1 MNKTLLKPQVLIAL
15 LAAGTMVFH
24 SCKDKNEVIQ
34 DDPGATPAESVK
46 TSFAFNLP
54 QVGKTGTRMSADA
67 TQNNNNFLGMYN
79 LKLIP
84 LTAEGTDATTFTSII
99 TSANGLGDIDTDEL
113 NNNQKI
119 YSDVSIPVGTTY
131 FLFYG
136 IGGEVDPVDPTP
148 GTPNNNDKFAR
159 GVLKTSLDET
169 PAPTSTTGITF
180 ALEKVTTGTAA
191 DDATTNGQEALLNV
205 LNAVAGAVGW
215 KEYANNESTLPDEQ
229 KSVLT
234 RLYENF
240 TSLKAGSAEM
250 IRLTLQ
256 DLYNAV
262 YGFSVGSNTDDKDIA
277 DAIIKAIGTNN
288 IFTAKVNNGTWTLE
302 TTNTYPENCNLPQG
316 AAQLEFNNP
325 THPNEFS
332 YIDNADINSTVIATG
347 NICFPASLYYFT
359 NTTLYATDAVSPAW
373 PNSTADWARP
383 ASWPAPNWY
392 GDVRES
398 THAIALA
405 NNIQYS
411 VASLKTTVQCDDVTT
426 LPDAVEPDP
435 NQIPIPTEGF
445 PVTGILIAG
454 QPNSVNWAFN
464 STETV
469 ATKHTQIIYD
479 NALTGMKA
487 KQNAAEGT
495 NYTLLLANKIGN
507 DDTTPQASVS
517 MVIELENTSGVSFQ
531 GKDGVVPAGA
541 KFYLVATL
549 NPTILTP
556 GNGNDTGLT
565 NPAVFMQDYVTTAKL
580 TISSLKNASVTIPDL
595 RNTEMSLGISVD
607 LDWQA
612 GLEFDVTID

>member
-1 MNKTLLKPQVLIAL
+1 MNNFLLKPQVLIAL
-15 LAAGTMVFH
+15 LAAGTMAFH

-54 QVGKTGTRMSADA
+54 QVGKTGTRMSAA
-67 TQNNNNFLGMYN
+67 NTQANGQKFIGMYN
-79 LKLIP
+79 IKLLP
-84 LTAEGTDATTFTSII
+84 RNATEAAGNGFTSII
-99 TSANGLGDIDTDEL
+99 DLDRIGNSTETDITL
-113 NNNQKI
+113 NTQNQKI
-119 YSDVSIPVGTTY
+119 YSDISIPVGTTN

-136 IGGEVDPVDPTP
+136 IGGTADPVDPIP

-159 GVLKTSLDET
+159 GVL
-169 PAPTSTTGITF
+169 TSTIDGQTTTAGITF
-180 ALEKVTTGTAA
+180 ALEKVTA
-191 DDATTNGQEALLNV
+191 DATAGRNDLLTV
-205 LNAVAGAVGW
+205 LNAVAGATTADGKAW
-215 KEYANNESTLPDEQ
+215 SASTNT
-229 KSVLT
+229 VLQD
-234 RLYENF
+234 LYTEF
-240 TSLKAGSAEM
+240 IKLTAGSAEM
-250 IRLTLQ
+250 VRLTLQ

-262 YGFSVGSNTDDKDIA
+262 LYYTIGNPDTNSDEYKIA
-277 DAIIKAIGTNN
+277 TAIIGVIKGV
-288 IFTAKVNNGTWTLE
+288 FTVEADNTLTFIIE
-302 TTNTYPENCNLPQG
+302 NTYPENCNLPQG
-316 AAQLEFNNP
+316 AAQVKFEGGA
-325 THPNEFS
+325 FS
-332 YIDNADINSTVIATG
+332 YIDNEITNPTAIATDD
-347 NICFPASLYYFT
+347 ICFPASLYYFT
-359 NTTLYATDAVSPAW
+359 NTAAWATDAVSPTW
-373 PNSTADWARP
+373 PTIWANYV
-383 ASWPAPNWY
+383 WGDNGWY

-411 VASLKTTVQCDDVTT
+411 VASLETTVKCSNVDPDNGTTIVDNDGKPALLDFKDNIVTI
-426 LPDAVEPDP
+426 PD
-435 NQIPIPTEGF
+435 NGF

-464 STETV
+464 STETN

-487 KQNAAEGT
+487 KQDAAEGT

-517 MVIELENTSGVSFQ
+517 MVIELENNTGAPFQ
-531 GKDGVVPAGA
+531 GKDGVVPVGA

-549 NPTILTP
+549 NPKTP
-556 GNGNDTGLT
+556 TTDNTGLT
-565 NPAVFMQDYVTTAKL
+565 NPAVFMQDYVTTANL

-612 GLEFDVTID
+612 GLVFGVTID

>member
-1 MNKTLLKPQVLIAL
+1 MNNFVLKPQVLIAL
-15 LAAGTMVFH
+15 LAAGTMAFH

-34 DDPGATPAESVK
+34 NDPGATAPAESVK

-67 TQNNNNFLGMYN
+67 TQNNNNFLGMYSI
-79 LKLIP
+79 KLLP
-84 LTAEGTDATTFTSII
+84 RNATEATGNGFTSII
-99 TSANGLGDIDTDEL
+99 DLAPIGNTDL

-119 YSDVSIPVGTTY
+119 YSDISIPVGTTN

-136 IGGEVDPVDPTP
+136 IGGENAPKDATE
-148 GTPNNNDKFAR
+148 KFAE
-159 GVLKTSLDET
+159 GVLTATIDGQ
-169 PAPTSTTGITF
+169 ATTAGITF
-180 ALEKVTTGTAA
+180 ALEKVTA
-191 DDATTNGQEALLNV
+191 DATAGRNDLLTV
-205 LNAVAGAVGW
+205 LNAVAGAAGW
-215 KEYANNESTLPDEQ
+215 KDYADNESTLPDEQ

-240 TSLKAGSAEM
+240 TSLKAGSAKM
-250 IRLTLQ
+250 ICLTLQ

-262 YGFSVGSNTDDKDIA
+262 YGFASSTSTPEPQETTIAKLITDEIENVFDI
-277 DAIIKAIGTNN
+277 ITTNG
-288 IFTAKVNNGTWTLE
+288 IHTLE
-302 TTNTYPENCNLPQG
+302 YKIANTYPENCNLPQG
-316 AAQLEFNNP
+316 AAQVEFNKDPLNP
-325 THPNEFS
+325 NTFR
-332 YIDNADINSTVIATG
+332 YIDNADINSTTIATS

-359 NTTLYATDAVSPAW
+359 NTAAWATDAVSPTW
-373 PNSTADWARP
+373 PTTWAGYDWA
-383 ASWPAPNWY
+383 ANGWY
-392 GDVRES
+392 SPVRES

-411 VASLKTTVQCDDVTT
+411 VASLKTTVKCANVTK
-426 LPDAVEPDP
+426 LPDAATPTP
-435 NQIPIPTEGF
+435 NQITIPTDGF

-464 STETV
+464 STETD

-487 KQNAAEGT
+487 KQDAAEGT

-531 GKDGVVPAGA
+531 GKDGVVPVGA

-549 NPTILTP
+549 NPGA
-556 GNGNDTGLT
+556 GNGVTNNTGLT
-565 NPAVFMQDYVTTAKL
+565 NPAVFMQDYVTTANL
-580 TISSLKNASVTIPDL
+580 TINSLANASVTIPDL

-607 LDWQA
+607 LEWQA
-612 GLEFDVTID
+612 GLVFDVTIQ